1 MFAAW
6 RTTSAKECELCRSI
20 ERKKLHVQQING
32 HDDLFF
38 IVHVAVQQ
46 QGKIMTERFGEAF
59 FTAGGIG
66 GPIILDMSAD
76 IRAALKR
83 GEVQLLLDLQW
94 SPQGDPL
101 ILAENNSNG

>member
-38 IVHVAVQQ
+38 IVHMAVQQ
-46 QGKIMTERFGEAF
+46 PDQFVSLGVGFANHLGCRFFLCKTAQIAIQLFQTGLQYPVILLKKIEA
-59 FTAGGIG
+59 
-66 GPIILDMSAD
+66 
-76 IRAALKR
+76 
-83 GEVQLLLDLQW
+83 
-94 SPQGDPL
+94 
-101 ILAENNSNG
+101 NG